1 LKRAF
6 SISRVTNDS
15 VLDLVR
21 LAIISL
27 YQLLEGA
34 NISILTRLDKIQV
47 AACGGT

>member
-1 LKRAF
+1 
-6 SISRVTNDS
+6 
-15 VLDLVR
+15 VLDLVK

-47 AACGGT
+47 AVCGRT